1 MNRTIKIFYLILLF
15 LSTFHFKSIAEPT
28 FVRSKAVE
36 NVTADFLTMAL
47 TFNNDGTK
55 MYTSSMRPGGT
66 GDKVYE
72 YDLTAA
78 YNISTATLRTS
89 INVGTYTYPD
99 ESGDDQTSS
108 TGLHGAMQV
117 VFNNDG
123 TKMFIAD
130 HHKTIIEWTLTTP
143 YDIDTASSTFPIGS
157 SYSTNPNNKR
167 LTSVA
172 FNNDGTKM
180 FVTGNHKAENPQ
192 SIHEYTLDTPFVI
205 TSGVTHVQEVQ
216 PDDLQSDYVDGIVF
230 NYDGTKMFIT
240 SGGESGGDNKI
251 RQYKL
256 TTAFSIATLSL
267 EGTVE
272 LSNYSGLGSGR
283 ETAFNSDGSKMFVID
298 VDAEVYE
305 FDLTCNWSII
315 DGACDDP
322 ITTSDEGKDI
332 LSSIESQTAT
342 AKQIAIQA
350 STPVL
355 NRMYWLRRHRTSDQL
370 SNQNIKFN
378 FPNKTIASLAK
389 VIPISEKSNNTLN
402 KLSDSWSFWSEGSVS
417 FGKTGDT
424 SSSSSKKINTKG
436 ITLGMD
442 KKITKNRLYGYALRF
457 GNDDVDV
464 GTSGTNLDTE
474 SFSLSVY
481 GTFPHD
487 DEKFTEGILGIS
499 TLKTD
504 HLRKGGGST
513 RTGERDGAQIFGSL
527 NYLSTYKKEN
537 FDITPNL
544 RIDLSYTELSKYRE
558 KGPAALVYKTQTIE
572 TGMISTGFTISDILN
587 FNTFTFKPNGGLEI
601 GVDFSPSSDAT
612 YRYLSETTEYTKS
625 IDQDSKNLIANIGFD
640 LVTDNGFSIMTIYER
655 NQSDNAHSDTLYIGF
670 GYIRSDNDEYAMS
683 LDNDKASLTYNKN
696 LNGFDIRVNS
706 NYNLMSSIPDYG
718 ATIELVST
726 F

>member
-1 MNRTIKIFYLILLF
+1 MNRRIKIFYLILLY
-15 LSTFHFKSIAEPT
+15 LSTFHFKAIAEPT
-28 FVRSKAVE
+28 LVRSKSVE
-36 NVTADFLTMAL
+36 NVTGDYLTMAL

-55 MYTSSMRPGGT
+55 MYTSSMRAGAT
-66 GDKVYE
+66 GDRLYE
-72 YDLTAA
+72 YDLTTA

-89 INVGTYTYPD
+89 INVGTY
-99 ESGDDQTSS
+99 SGSS
-108 TGLHGAMQV
+108 TNIHGAMQV

-143 YDIDTASSTFPIGS
+143 YDIDTASTTYNAGQG
-157 SYSTNPNNKR
+157 YDTNANQKR
-167 LTSVA
+167 PTSVA

-205 TSGVTHVQEVQ
+205 ESGVTHVQEVQ

-442 KKITKNRLYGYALRF
+442 KKISKNRLYGYALRF

-464 GTSGTNLDTE
+464 GTSGTNLDTK

-487 DEKFTEGILGIS
+487 NEKFTEGILGIS

-537 FDITPNL
+537 FNITPNL

-558 KGPAALVYKTQTIE
+558 KGPAALVYKAQTIE

-587 FNTFTFKPNGGLEI
+587 FNSFTFKPNGGLEI

-670 GYIRSDNDEYAMS
+670 GYIPSDNNEYAMS

>member
-1 MNRTIKIFYLILLF
+1 MKNIYKIHYIVFFLALF
-15 LSTFHFKSIAEPT
+15 FSKAIAEPT
-28 FVRSKAVE
+28 LVRSKAVE
-36 NVTADFLTMAL
+36 NVTGDYLTMAL

-55 MYTSSMRPGGT
+55 MYTSSMRAGAT
-66 GDKVYE
+66 GDRLYE
-72 YDLTAA
+72 YELTTA

-89 INVGTYTYPD
+89 INVGTY
-99 ESGDDQTSS
+99 SGSS
-108 TGLHGAMQV
+108 TNIHGAMQV

-143 YDIDTASSTFPIGS
+143 YDIDTASTTYNAGQG
-157 SYSTNPNNKR
+157 YDTNANQKR
-167 LTSVA
+167 PSSVA

-180 FVTGNHKAENPQ
+180 YVTGNHKSGNPQ

-205 TSGVTHVQEVQ
+205 TSGVTHAQEVQ
-216 PDDLQSDYVDGIVF
+216 PDPQPDYIDGIVF
-230 NYDGTKMFIT
+230 NYDGTKMYIT
-240 SGGESGGDNKI
+240 SSVDNKI

-267 EGTVE
+267 EGTLD
-272 LSNYSGLGSGR
+272 LSNYSGLGNGR

-298 VDAEVYE
+298 QDAEVYE

-315 DGACDDP
+315 DGTCDDP
-322 ITTSDEGKDI
+322 ITTTDGSKDI

-442 KKITKNRLYGYALRF
+442 KKISKNRLYGYALRF

-464 GTSGTNLDTE
+464 GTSGTNLDTK

-487 DEKFTEGILGIS
+487 DEKFTEGILGVS

-537 FDITPNL
+537 FNITPNL

-558 KGPAALVYKTQTIE
+558 KGPAALVYKAQTIE

-587 FNTFTFKPNGGLEI
+587 FNTFTFKPNGGLEL

-625 IDQDSKNLIANIGFD
+625 IDQDSKNLRANFGFD